1 VAACGVR
8 KLWAKEFEL
17 YPKPSQRIRRLKEIL
32 SDLGMAG
39 RFTIQQAKAIKE
51 KRELA
56 QELGMCGYPHP
67 RDTMLTT
74 FLYMKRMYN
83 RSSDQ

>member
-1 VAACGVR
+1 VR

-17 YPKPSQRIRRLKEIL
+17 FPKPSQQIGRLKEIL
-32 SDLGMAG
+32 SDLGMTG

-56 QELGMCGYPHP
+56 QELGVCVAILVRERRMS
-67 RDTMLTT
+67 TT
-74 FLYMKRMYN
+74 FLHMKRMCN
-83 RSSDQ
+83 HSSDQ